1 MVTSSLDWNNLIDL
15 SCFDYTCAF
24 QTYLRWTSY
33 SCDSHYIVIGCIQG
47 AYTLLDFDII
57 QILSF
62 PEDNWSKVWLSAK
75 MIYLKTNLPLLSFIS
90 KCILV
95 GNWFELTS
103 NTSLSFSS
111 SNLDDA
117 LQKIQFTTQISNFL
131 PYLYLVNT
139 SDHSY
144 SILGRGSTFSSS
156 EMTITNH

>member
-1 MVTSSLDWNNLIDL
+1 MTLPHYNIHFHQPPLEESNTCCGWSHLHLTEIFFRIVKILII
-15 SCFDYTCAF
+15 YCAF

-33 SCDSHYIVIGCIQG
+33 SCDSHYIVVGSIQG
-47 AYTLLDFDII
+47 AYALLDFDII

-117 LQKIQFTTQISNFL
+117 LQNEK
-131 PYLYLVNT
+131 
-139 SDHSY
+139 
-144 SILGRGSTFSSS
+144 
-156 EMTITNH
+156 M